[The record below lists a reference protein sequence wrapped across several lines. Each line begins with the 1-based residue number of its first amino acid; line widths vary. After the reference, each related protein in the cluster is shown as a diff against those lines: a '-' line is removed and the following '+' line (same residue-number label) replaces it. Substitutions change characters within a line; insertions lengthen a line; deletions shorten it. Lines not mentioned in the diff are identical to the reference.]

1 MGKKSK
7 RNRGASKKQ
16 QSARVHQGGVTNTS
30 ATSDVA
36 AAAAVG
42 REIEPRSITSAARIG
57 YLLDLLEKGDHDHE
71 GMLKLESDFVLQA
84 TVLEGTEPTASA
96 YIYFAIANAFVE
108 TEFSSTIAHEKA
120 IHCLERA
127 CALSEKERLL
137 ECIQLLVP
145 FYLHEGAGAMI
156 KLLPP

>member
-1 MGKKSK
+1 LKLTE
-7 RNRGASKKQ
+7 AW
-16 QSARVHQGGVTNTS
+16 NTS